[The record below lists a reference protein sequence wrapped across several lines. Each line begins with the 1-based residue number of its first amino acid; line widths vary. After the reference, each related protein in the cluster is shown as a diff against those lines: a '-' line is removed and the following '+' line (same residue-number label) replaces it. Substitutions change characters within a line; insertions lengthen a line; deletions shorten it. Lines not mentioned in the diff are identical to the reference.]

1 MKLKRFAAG
10 FVAAVMAFAVLGT
23 PLGDILPF
31 VRESVATTAGAES
44 YGDYTYRL
52 RNDGMFNGTIEIVGY
67 NGSSTE
73 LEIIDNIN
81 GNPVT
86 RFADNAFKNC
96 NTLTKVNIPSTVTNI
111 GNNVF
116 KYCTNLKEVTIP
128 DSVTSVEADVFVG
141 TALLNNQSSTVKYA
155 DKWVIDS
162 DNVQNV
168 ILRDD
173 TRGIAGRAFS
183 GCTKLKSI
191 KIPEGAIRISI
202 YAFYNCSSLTDITI
216 PDSLKEIGWYAFG
229 GCSSLEHIE
238 IPDSVTW
245 VGDDAFAYCS
255 KLKNIAMPK
264 SISKVNDWI
273 FYGCSNLE
281 SITLHD
287 GIKSIGIYA
296 FYDCTKL
303 KEIAI
308 PSSVKSIQKYA
319 FAYCRSLQNVVLP
332 RSVTSLGDNAFLN
345 CSSLETITIPDSVTE
360 ISSSAFDGCSSKL
373 TIKGAKGSLAEK
385 FAKQQGFKFEVVKF
399 THGRADEKLNSVYI
413 TWSDVEINELQYPIY
428 NEDEF
433 AKQLKYWVEV
443 DKKEY
448 FVSLQPFL
456 EKYTYKDILSLHVN
470 IPVMT
475 ENGEAYSVKGE
486 STVADLMAYILFA
499 DSVQDYI
506 EQTLNEV
513 RNRISNSKPYYAFF
527 LDKIKNFNSQYL
539 YFQQRL
545 EGKDAFNDTLQSL
558 LLAKTA
564 MSIIDGLKV
573 TYKSGETKYITFG
586 NSGQTA
592 EDFIKIYKED
602 IVSTVPL
609 KTYSYFTDLYKA
621 TVSESPKYYD
631 ELKYYILSGGDT
643 SYLNSYYK
651 DTLKG
656 YSLQIKNVK
665 ELFKIAK
672 DTGSLPSETGSLIG
686 LGLDNLSYWADKYNT
701 EHSSEIKLAK
711 EVWSWS
717 NKAKDIIGAV
727 SKGSL
732 VGAFSSAYDITQSY
746 IDEVKKVY
754 QNASNTEA
762 GWYAIT
768 YCYLQDNN
776 PKLLEAIIDSET
788 GNAEISI
795 DRLIRYGFPV
805 HSDDIIEKDIAKYYE
820 KHSSLNYTFT
830 PDEEFRFYLWNA
842 CNNINTIK
850 NIDCNEYRE
859 MLFQYILA
867 ELNLESGT
875 TGVQYVA
882 DITANDSTLGSVSGT
897 GVYSTKETVTLS
909 AVPYENV
916 SFSGWKNILTGEIES
931 KERNYSINLND
942 NIKYEAQFAPGEVDA
957 AEQPIISQQP
967 LSRNYRLGDT
977 PVSLTITASNNDSG
991 SLSVKW
997 YKNSSDKNYGG
1008 IYVSEGFSII
1018 PNLSEVGTYY
1028 YYAIVTNTLC
1038 SKVGLKTVTTQ
1049 SSKCTD
1055 TAKIVISEPV
1065 LSGIEI
1071 DSLPNKTEYDKYEY
1085 FDNTGM
1091 TVKLVYSNGN
1101 KVVFNDYCISGF
1113 DNSLV
1118 GDNVITISAYGY
1130 SAKLTLHIKE
1140 HIHNYNLWQTTVN
1153 PTCTED
1159 GEMIRSCSVCGAE
1172 ETKTIDAL
1180 GHDYSEQWTVDEEA
1194 DCVNDG
1200 SKSRH
1205 CSRCDAKT
1213 DVTVIEAKGHTE
1225 VVDKAVAATCTADG
1239 YTEGKH
1245 CSVCNAVIKA
1255 QEKIAATGHKY
1266 VETVVE
1272 PSYSNRGYTLYECSV
1287 CSYSYKD
1294 NYEEQLIVPAV
1305 TGFAS
1310 GSQTKSSAV
1319 LGWDKVSGADGYAVE
1334 LYTGGKW
1341 NEVFRTSDSSVTSCT
1356 VGSLKADSIYTL
1368 RIRAFKDTDDGTVYS
1383 DYTRLAVKTKL
1394 SGVTGLKA
1402 QGVTA
1407 TAVKLDWA
1415 RNAGATGYIIE
1426 QYKGGKW
1433 TQLAVTKNN
1442 TTLTFTVKGLAECTP
1457 YSFRVKAYKN
1467 DGGKTN
1473 YSDYVTVKASTLLG
1487 TVKNVKVTSTTGTW
1501 ITLGW
1506 DRNTGAAG
1514 YVLEQYKG
1522 GKWTVIATTKNNT
1535 TLKFTVKGLRNDTT
1549 YSFRIK
1555 AYKTVG
1561 DTTTYGSYVRIVGT
1575 TDMPN
1580 VAKFTGSA
1588 VSASEVKLSWSKN
1601 DKATGYVIEQ
1611 YKGGKWTEIKA
1622 VDNDVTEITIEGLAK
1637 GTAYTFRIKSV
1648 KTVDG
1653 ADKSSEYASV
1663 KVKTVE

>member
-10 FVAAVMAFAVLGT
+10 FIASVMAFAVLGT

-52 RNDGMFNGTIEIVGY
+52 RTDSELTGTIEITGY
-67 NGSSTE
+67 SGNNSE
-73 LEIIDNIN
+73 LKIIDNIN

-86 RFADNAFKNC
+86 HLADNAFKNC
-96 NTLTKVNIPSTVTNI
+96 KNLTKVV
-111 GNNVF
+111 V
-116 KYCTNLKEVTIP
+116 P
-128 DSVTSVEADVFVG
+128 DSVVNMGDYVFYGCVNLDEINIPDDMNYIG
-141 TALLNNQSSTVKYA
+141 KYSFDNTKILNNQSETLKYIGN
-155 DKWVIDS
+155 WVIDCK
-162 DNVQNV
+162 NVEDVSIKNG
-168 ILRDD
+168 
-173 TRGIAGRAFS
+173 TRGIAGRAFEY
-183 GCTKLKSI
+183 CTKLKNI
-191 KIPEGAIRISI
+191 IIPEGVVRISVD
-202 YAFYNCSSLTDITI
+202 AFYYCSNLTSITL
-216 PDSLKEIGWYAFG
+216 PDSLKYISWYAFG
-229 GCSSLEHIE
+229 WCTNLESIT
-238 IPDSVTW
+238 IPSGVTW
-245 VGDDAFAYCS
+245 VGDDAFAYCR
-255 KLKNIAMPK
+255 KLK
-264 SISKVNDWI
+264 SISIPQGVSQISHWI
-273 FYGCSNLE
+273 FYDCTNLE
-281 SITLHD
+281 SITIYD
-287 GIKSIGIYA
+287 GIEFIGIYA

-332 RSVTSLGDNAFLN
+332 RSVTSLGEKAFLN

-897 GVYSTKETVTLS
+897 GVYSTKETITLS

-942 NIKYEAQFAPGEVDA
+942 NIKYEAQFAPAEVDT
-957 AEQPIISQQP
+957 AEQPVILQQP

-1008 IYVSEGFSII
+1008 IYISEGFSII

-1101 KVVFNDYCISGF
+1101 KVIFNDYCISGF

-1140 HIHNYNLWQTTVN
+1140 HIHNYNLWRTTVN
-1153 PTCTED
+1153 PTCTEG
-1159 GEMIRSCSVCGAE
+1159 GEMIRSCSVCGVE

-1180 GHDYSEQWTVDEEA
+1180 GHDYSEQWTIDEEA

-1200 SKSRH
+1200 SKSHH
-1205 CSRCDAKT
+1205 CTRCKAKKDIT
-1213 DVTVIEAKGHTE
+1213 SIP
-1225 VVDKAVAATCTADG
+1225 
-1239 YTEGKH
+1239 
-1245 CSVCNAVIKA
+1245 
-1255 QEKIAATGHKY
+1255 ATGHKY

-1287 CSYSYKD
+1287 CGYSYKD

-1319 LGWDKVSGADGYAVE
+1319 LGWDKVSDADGYAVE

-1356 VGSLKADSIYTL
+1356 VGSLKADSTYSL
-1368 RIRAFKDTDDGTVYS
+1368 RIRAFKDTDDGIVYS

-1394 SGVTGLKA
+1394 ANVAGLKA

-1487 TVKNVKVTSTTGTW
+1487 TVKNAKVTSTTGTW

-1506 DRNTGAAG
+1506 DRNTGATG

-1522 GKWTVIATTKNNT
+1522 GRWTEIAVTKNNT

-1561 DTTTYGSYVRIVGT
+1561 DTTTYGSYVRVVGT
-1575 TDMPN
+1575 TDIPN

-1588 VSASEVKLSWSKN
+1588 VSASAVKLDWSKN

-1611 YKGGKWTEIKA
+1611 YKGGRWTEIKA
-1622 VDNDVTEITIEGLAK
+1622 VDNDITEITVEGLAK

-1663 KVKTVE
+1663 KVKTAE

>member
-10 FVAAVMAFAVLGT
+10 FVAAVMTLAVLGT

-31 VRESVATTAGAES
+31 VRESVATVAGAET

-116 KYCTNLKEVTIP
+116 KDCTNLKEVTIP

-183 GCTKLKSI
+183 GSTKLKSI

-332 RSVTSLGDNAFLN
+332 RSVTSLGDKAFLN

-1018 PNLSEVGTYY
+1018 HNLSEVGTYY

-1310 GSQTKSSAV
+1310 DSQTKSSAV
-1319 LGWDKVSGADGYAVE
+1319 LGWDKVSCADGYAVE

-1356 VGSLKADSIYTL
+1356 VGSLKADSTYSL

-1394 SGVTGLKA
+1394 ANVAGLKA

-1407 TAVKLDWA
+1407 TAVKLDWV

-1433 TQLAVTKNN
+1433 TQIAVTKNN
-1442 TTLTFTVKGLAECTP
+1442 YTLTFTVKGLAECTP

-1473 YSDYVTVKASTLLG
+1473 YSDYVTVKVSTLLG
-1487 TVKNVKVTSTTGTW
+1487 TVKNAKVTSTTGTW

-1506 DRNTGAAG
+1506 DRNTGATG

-1522 GKWTVIATTKNNT
+1522 GRWTEIVVTKNNT

-1575 TDMPN
+1575 TDIPN

-1588 VSASEVKLSWSKN
+1588 VSASAVKLDWSKN

-1611 YKGGKWTEIKA
+1611 YKGGRWTEIKA
-1622 VDNDVTEITIEGLAK
+1622 VDNDITEITVEGLAK
-1637 GTAYTFRIKSV
+1637 GTAYTFRIKSAR
-1648 KTVDG
+1648 TVG
-1653 ADKSSEYASV
+1653 STTEFSEYASV
-1663 KVKTVE
+1663 KVNTAE

>member
-1 MKLKRFAAG
+1 MKLKRFAVG
-10 FVAAVMAFAVLGT
+10 FIAAVMAFAVLGT

-52 RNDGMFNGTIEIVGY
+52 RTDSELTGTIEITGY
-67 NGSSTE
+67 SGNNSE
-73 LEIIDNIN
+73 LKIIDNIN

-86 RFADNAFKNC
+86 RLADNAFKNC
-96 NTLTKVNIPSTVTNI
+96 KNLTKVV
-111 GNNVF
+111 V
-116 KYCTNLKEVTIP
+116 P
-128 DSVTSVEADVFVG
+128 DSVVNMGDYVFYGCVNLDEINIPDDMNYIG
-141 TALLNNQSSTVKYA
+141 KYSFDNTKILNNQSETLKYIGN
-155 DKWVIDS
+155 WVIDCK
-162 DNVQNV
+162 NVEDVSIKNG
-168 ILRDD
+168 
-173 TRGIAGRAFS
+173 TRGIAGRAFEY
-183 GCTKLKSI
+183 CTKLKNI
-191 KIPEGAIRISI
+191 IIPEGVVRISVD
-202 YAFYNCSSLTDITI
+202 AFYYCSNLTSITL
-216 PDSLKEIGWYAFG
+216 PDSLKYISWYAFG
-229 GCSSLEHIE
+229 WCTNLESIT
-238 IPDSVTW
+238 IPSGVTW
-245 VGDDAFAYCS
+245 VGDDAFAYCR
-255 KLKNIAMPK
+255 KLK
-264 SISKVNDWI
+264 SISIPQGVSQISHWI
-273 FYGCSNLE
+273 FYDCTNLE
-281 SITLHD
+281 SITIYD
-287 GIKSIGIYA
+287 GIEFIGIYA

-332 RSVTSLGDNAFLN
+332 RSVTSLGEKAFLN

-897 GVYSTKETVTLS
+897 GVYSTKETITLS

-942 NIKYEAQFAPGEVDA
+942 NIKYEAQFAPAEVDT
-957 AEQPIISQQP
+957 AEQPVILQQP

-1008 IYVSEGFSII
+1008 IYISEGFSII

-1101 KVVFNDYCISGF
+1101 KVIFNDYCISGF

-1140 HIHNYNLWQTTVN
+1140 HIHNYNLWRTTVN
-1153 PTCTED
+1153 PTCTEG
-1159 GEMIRSCSVCGAE
+1159 GEMIRSCSVCGVE

-1180 GHDYSEQWTVDEEA
+1180 GHDYSEQWTIDEEA

-1200 SKSRH
+1200 SKSHH
-1205 CSRCDAKT
+1205 CTRCKAKKDIT
-1213 DVTVIEAKGHTE
+1213 SIP
-1225 VVDKAVAATCTADG
+1225 
-1239 YTEGKH
+1239 
-1245 CSVCNAVIKA
+1245 
-1255 QEKIAATGHKY
+1255 ATGHKY

-1287 CSYSYKD
+1287 CGYSYKD

-1341 NEVFRTSDSSVTSCT
+1341 NEVFRTSDSSVASCT
-1356 VGSLKADSIYTL
+1356 VGSLKGNSTYSL
-1368 RIRAFKDTDDGTVYS
+1368 RIRAFAGTVYS

-1394 SGVTGLKA
+1394 ANVAGLKA

-1433 TQLAVTKNN
+1433 TQIAVTKNN
-1442 TTLTFTVKGLAECTP
+1442 YTLTFTVKGLAECTP
-1457 YSFRVKAYKN
+1457 YSFRVKTYKN

-1487 TVKNVKVTSTTGTW
+1487 TVKDAKVTSTTGTW

-1506 DRNTGAAG
+1506 DRNTGATG

-1522 GKWTVIATTKNNT
+1522 GRWTEIAVTKNNT
-1535 TLKFTVKGLRNDTT
+1535 TLKFTVKGLKNDTT

-1561 DTTTYGSYVRIVGT
+1561 DTTTYGSYVRVVGT
-1575 TDMPN
+1575 TDIPN

-1588 VSASEVKLSWSKN
+1588 VSASAVKLDWSKN

-1611 YKGGKWTEIKA
+1611 YKGGRWTEIKA
-1622 VDNDVTEITIEGLAK
+1622 VDNDITEITVEGLAK

-1663 KVKTVE
+1663 KVKTAE